1 MKQQVKY
8 EVMHLLKMANIT
20 NDDIA
25 DRIAERICLI
35 AKEYYDPEESVVKKG
50 RWYDKIVHRWFDN
63 ESKF

>member
-35 AKEYYDPEESVVKKG
+35 AKEHYDPEERVVKKG
-50 RWYDKIVHRWFDN
+50 KWYQKITHRWFDN

>member
-8 EVMHLLKMANIT
+8 EIIHLLKMANVS

-35 AKEYYDPEESVVKKG
+35 AKEHYEPEELVVKKG
-50 RWYDKIVHRWFDN
+50 KWYQKITHRWFDN

>member
-1 MKQQVKY
+1 
-8 EVMHLLKMANIT
+8 MANVS

-35 AKEYYDPEESVVKKG
+35 AKEHYEPEDLVVKKG
-50 RWYDKIVHRWFDN
+50 KWYQKITHRWFDN